1 MMFLPVSKS
10 FAETE
15 TIENYRML
23 EYGTDFTVT
32 IDKASSKDLPLEN
45 MFDGDE
51 STAYYMAAEGKLTI
65 TFKDTVDIRLLRVK
79 GTAFNVIYN
88 DVNGSRINSYNTN
101 ASISKLLD
109 ITANE
114 NDVKS
119 MVAKAI
125 SGNPANEYELQIF
138 VIEEVEFI
146 ADEVNYLTGIATNT
160 DVKLTWQ
167 KPTNLALIGY
177 EIYQGTEKIAEY
189 GSTNT
194 ITHSIYDLSPNTS
207 YEFTVKVKY
216 ENGIIS
222 EGSKVTVITGE
233 GKPDSTPPGDISN
246 LMLIPEYTDVT
257 LIYDLPTDED
267 FNGVTIYRDG
277 NILVENFKES
287 AYIDSTVV
295 EGRLYTY
302 RIVATDLL
310 GNRSNGV
317 TQNVR
322 TEIKPD
328 ETPPEVIEEVLP
340 TVGNGNIR
348 LTWEESTD
356 ESLLGYN
363 VYVNGVKHNDEIIKG
378 NSYTVKDLE
387 NGKEYIFTVTAVDKA
402 GNESESSKVVTTSPD
417 RDAMPIINVETDL
430 EDVSMGVSAWFGS
443 TWQILAFAVGILL
456 AFMIAHRVKY
466 LFTS

>member
-1 MMFLPVSKS
+1 MMFIPVSKG

-32 IDKASSKDLPLEN
+32 VDKVSPNASPLEY

-51 STAYYMAAEGKLTI
+51 TTAYYMNYSAKATI
-65 TFKDTVDIRLLRVK
+65 TFSEEVDIRLFRLK
-79 GTAFNVIYN
+79 ASTFNVTYN
-88 DVNGSRINSYNTN
+88 DIDGKYIDSHNTS
-101 ASISKLLD
+101 ASVGKLTSFNISQDK
-109 ITANE
+109 
-114 NDVKS
+114 VKS
-119 MVAKAI
+119 MVLNNTN
-125 SGNPANEYELQIF
+125 GNPQNEYEFQIF
-138 VIEEVEFI
+138 VIEHVEFI
-146 ADEVNYLTGIATNT
+146 ADEVNYLTGNSTYT

-167 KPTNLALIGY
+167 KPTNLALSGY

-189 GSTNT
+189 GSVNT
-194 ITHSIYDLSPNTS
+194 LTHSIYELNPNTS
-207 YEFTVKVKY
+207 YEFTVKAKY
-216 ENGIIS
+216 DNGKIS
-222 EGSKVTVITGE
+222 EGSKVTVMTGE
-233 GKPDSTPPGDISN
+233 GKPDTTPPGDISN
-246 LMLIPEYTDVT
+246 LVLIPEYTDVT

-277 NILVENFKES
+277 VVLVENLKES
-287 AYIDSTVV
+287 SYIDSTVV

-328 ETPPEVIEEVLP
+328 ETPPEVIEDINP

-356 ESLLGYN
+356 ENLLGYN
-363 VYVNGVKHNDEIIKG
+363 VYVNGVKHNKEIIKG

-387 NGKEYIFTVTAVDKA
+387 NGKEYTFTVTAVDKA

-430 EDVSMGVSAWFGS
+430 EDVSMGVGAWFGS
-443 TWQILAFAVGILL
+443 TWQILAFSVGILL